1 MVGMEEEMT
10 IYQLCLSFL
19 YVSLVVLLSR
29 CAVVVPKVSLLTS
42 CFSEAV
48 LVLVR
53 LNNVDWHSEQSVKYQ

>member
-1 MVGMEEEMT
+1 MEEEMT
-10 IYQLCLSFL
+10 IYQLCLLLL

-29 CAVVVPKVSLLTS
+29 CAVVPKVSLLTS